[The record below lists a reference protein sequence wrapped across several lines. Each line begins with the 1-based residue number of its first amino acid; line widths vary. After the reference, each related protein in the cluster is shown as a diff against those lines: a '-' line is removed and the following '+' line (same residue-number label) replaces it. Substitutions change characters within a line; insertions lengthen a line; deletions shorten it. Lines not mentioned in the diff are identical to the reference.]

1 MGEAAGIKKILVR
14 APNWIGDAVMCL
26 PAIAALNGLY
36 PKAGIFVL
44 AKARVSP
51 VFENNPLIQEVIEYD
66 DIKRHKGIAGRLRLA
81 RELRAMGFDLAVLL
95 QNAFDAA
102 FIAYMARIPERAGYS
117 RDFRKQLLTRA
128 IPVTEEIKKAH
139 QVYYY
144 LNIAVALGAK
154 TPKEPQP
161 ALYLSKGEVSWA
173 DEFLR
178 EKGLGSAILI
188 GASPGASY
196 GPAKRW
202 PEKHFSSVLQRL
214 SKEYGSVPVIFGSKE
229 DLLFAEEVEAGLS
242 GQSLN
247 LAGKLT
253 LRQFMALLKR
263 MSLFITNDSGPMHLS
278 AALNAPTVAVFGSTD
293 PGLTG
298 PVGPFTKVVKAPG
311 IDCSPCFEREC
322 RYKHYNC
329 LNEIKPDDVYSAC
342 KGIMAKGENRV

>member
-1 MGEAAGIKKILVR
+1 MGEAAGIRKILVR
-14 APNWIGDAVMCL
+14 TPNWIGDAVMCL
-26 PAIAALNGLY
+26 PAIAALKGLY
-36 PKAGIFVL
+36 PKAGISIL

-51 VFENNPLIQEVIEYD
+51 VFENNPLIKEIIEYD
-66 DIKRHKGIAGRLRLA
+66 DTKRHKGIAGRLMLA
-81 RELRAMGFDLAVLL
+81 KEIRGMGFDLAVLL

-102 FIAYMARIPERAGYS
+102 LIAFMAAIPERVGYS
-117 RDFRKQLLTRA
+117 RDFRKKLLTKA
-128 IPVTEEIKKAH
+128 IPVTEEIKKTH
-139 QVYYY
+139 QVCYY
-144 LNIAVALGAK
+144 LNIAVALGAE

-161 ALYLSKGEVSWA
+161 MLYLSKGEVSWA
-173 DEFLR
+173 DEFLI
-178 EKGLGSAILI
+178 EKGLGSAVLI

-202 PEKHFSSVLQRL
+202 PARHFSSVLQRL
-214 SKEYGSVPVIFGSKE
+214 SKEYASVPIIFGSKE
-229 DLLFAEEVEAGLS
+229 DALFAKEVEAGLS

-253 LRQFMALLKR
+253 LRQFMSLLKR

-278 AALNAPTVAVFGSTD
+278 AALNTPTVAVFGSTD
-293 PGLTG
+293 PSLTG
-298 PVGPFTKVVKAPG
+298 PVGPFTKVVKAPD

-329 LNEIKPDDVYSAC
+329 LNEIKPDDVYAAC